1 MIVVLFG
8 QPHCGKSTL
17 ANILTAKLP
26 ADNIDGDDLREL
38 FKNKDYSREGR
49 IKNLNRASDI
59 AHFINHKNQGY
70 SHVVL
75 SLVYPYKEARD
86 YLNSLLEDIVWVY
99 LTYSGERGRENF
111 HVKDFEIP
119 TEEAILSLDTSKLT
133 VEECINK
140 ITDYANEKLLSKS
153 GWTVIV

>member
-59 AHFINHKNQGY
+59 AHFINHKSEGY

-86 YLNSLLEDIVWVY
+86 YLNSLTQDVLWVY
-99 LTYSGERGRENF
+99 LTYSGERGREKF
-111 HVKDFEIP
+111 HVSDFEIP
-119 TEEAILSLDTSKLT
+119 TEENVLHLDTSKLT
-133 VEECINK
+133 EEQCIDAILEDFK
-140 ITDYANEKLLSKS
+140 P
-153 GWTVIV
+153 W